1 MTGGVSRGTTAATEE
16 EDVGVGIDWEF
27 DWGFDWEFDWGR
39 AVAAVPVFPALL
51 VATGGVGIGTIAGG
65 GSGDVGGNGIN
76 CGDKAKYCNGNNRI
90 ERCLR
95 GSSMSM
101 GEP

>member
-1 MTGGVSRGTTAATEE
+1 MTGRVSRGATAATEE
-16 EDVGVGIDWEF
+16 EDMGVGFDWEF
-27 DWGFDWEFDWGR
+27 DWGFDWGR
-39 AVAAVPVFPALL
+39 AVAAAAVFPALL

-76 CGDKAKYCNGNNRI
+76 CGDKAKYCNGNNLM
-90 ERCLR
+90 ESCLK